1 MTHHRLPTTFFA
13 TLIFLLTWLVYAQIL
28 PYVMRTWNIT
38 GDEPHYLLAAHSL
51 VHDGDLDLKN
61 NYLNGDY
68 RAFYSVPLDLHVR
81 QQPDGAW
88 LLSHDVGLPIA
99 MAPAYAWGGRL
110 GVMRFF
116 ALAGA
121 ALAAQLFL
129 LGWETGGQWWAGA
142 LAALGLSLS
151 APLALYVFQIYPEML
166 GGLLLLWAMRQT
178 LNTPAWLEP
187 EAAPAPFGSARFWL
201 LALCIAALPWFSG
214 RYAPLALGLA
224 ALFGFTRWRERRA
237 WLTVGGVALASL
249 LAYVTINYHYY
260 GGPVPSTT
268 PAGNAVT
275 AGFSYI
281 AGPQV
286 WRGLAAWLL
295 DQQRGLFVYGPIL
308 IVAVFG
314 LPHLWRLRRWKGLS
328 LAAPLAF
335 MWLLASVWGGFYIGW
350 EISARFLIVGVPL
363 LVAPI
368 ASIFVGIG
376 ANRGPLKEAGD
387 AKGAKFLSSLSALR
401 AFAVKLAFWQL
412 VAGLLTLSVLNAAL
426 IFLEPRYAYKESPV
440 KFYEEAT
447 RWQLRPYLPALGTR
461 TIAYPPGGAP
471 AWAAAAAEGPR
482 YLYRSDGLNQ
492 LSVGWYG
499 MYAQAQLSGA
509 ADPGAVALTFDVY
522 SSETGI
528 PLLHAEVRPA
538 DANPATGAVNVAAR
552 FYNPYYNMWDFPL
565 YLDVQTT
572 GAADVRL
579 SWLLFEPDPAETYG
593 RVGVWAGGI
602 ALLTVLFALAG
613 RKR

>member
-1 MTHHRLPTTFFA
+1 M
-13 TLIFLLTWLVYAQIL
+13 
-28 PYVMRTWNIT
+28 
-38 GDEPHYLLAAHSL
+38 
-51 VHDGDLDLKN
+51 
-61 NYLNGDY
+61 
-68 RAFYSVPLDLHVR
+68 R
-81 QQPDGAW
+81 QQPDGVW
-88 LLSHDVGLPIA
+88 LLSHDVGLPFV
-99 MAPAYAWGGRL
+99 MAPAYAWGGRS

-121 ALAAQLFL
+121 VLAAQLFL
-129 LGWETGGQWWAGA
+129 LGWETSGQWWAGA

-151 APLALYVFQIYPEML
+151 APLALYVFQIYPEMP

-187 EAAPAPFGSARFWL
+187 EAEPAPFGSARFWL

-214 RYAPLALGLA
+214 RYVPLALGLA
-224 ALFGFTRWRERRA
+224 ALFGFMRRREPRA

-249 LAYVTINYHYY
+249 LAYVSINYHYY

-314 LPHLWRLRRWKGLS
+314 LPHLWRLRRWKGLA

-335 MWLLASVWGGFYIGW
+335 MWLLASAWGGFYIGW

-368 ASIFVGIG
+368 AAVLAQRGVVTTENTENTEIIIG
-376 ANRGPLKEAGD
+376 
-387 AKGAKFLSSLSALR
+387 SSVFSVR
-401 AFAVKLAFWQL
+401 SVVNIVFWPL

-471 AWAAAAAEGPR
+471 AWTATAAEGPR
-482 YLYRSDGLNQ
+482 YLYRSDGLSQ

-499 MYAQAQLSGA
+499 VYAQAQLSGA
-509 ADPGAVALTFDVY
+509 ADPGAVALTFDIY

-528 PLLHAEVRPA
+528 PLLHADVRPA

-593 RVGVWAGGI
+593 RVRVWAGGI
-602 ALLTVLFALAG
+602 ALLTVLFALPG
-613 RKR
+613 RKRL